1 MTSNPQFIAAV
12 IGLIVAI
19 TMLVKVYTD
28 ILKIKADRLQTKE
41 ERNKDSQELH
51 DTVLKH
57 TMQLAQMRD
66 TITLHNTV
74 MTDMQQ
80 AMSELNVNCAKLS
93 VVVEQLAD
101 TVKDLKVKELKK

>member
-1 MTSNPQFIAAV
+1 MEDPKLIAA
-12 IGLIVAI
+12 IILLLTNLAA
-19 TMLVKVYTD
+19 LVKVFAD
-28 ILKIKADRLQTKE
+28 VLKVKADRKETKSL
-41 ERNKDSQELH
+41 RDQDSQKLH
-51 DTVLKH
+51 DDVLKH
-57 TMQLAQMRD
+57 TMQLAQLKD

-101 TVKDLKVKELKK
+101 TVKELKK

>member
-1 MTSNPQFIAAV
+1 MDDPKLIAA
-12 IGLIVAI
+12 IILLLTNLAA
-19 TMLVKVYTD
+19 LVKVFAD
-28 ILKIKADRLQTKE
+28 VLKVKADRKETKSL
-41 ERNKDSQELH
+41 RDQDSQKLH
-51 DTVLKH
+51 DDVLKH
-57 TMQLAQMRD
+57 TMQLAQLKD

-101 TVKDLKVKELKK
+101 TVKELKK

>member
-1 MTSNPQFIAAV
+1 MDDPKLIAA
-12 IGLIVAI
+12 IILLLTNLAA
-19 TMLVKVYTD
+19 LVKVFAD
-28 ILKIKADRLQTKE
+28 VLKVKADRKETKSL
-41 ERNKDSQELH
+41 RDQDSQKLH
-51 DTVLKH
+51 DDVLKH
-57 TMQLAQMRD
+57 TMQLAQLKD

-101 TVKDLKVKELKK
+101 TVKELKQ